1 MKGAIWTSWYDSWPL
16 TSWPSELLVPADV
29 AIFVSTDTDMALL
42 RSSIYILWY
51 PNTITDALDRM
62 YLCTWLTWCPNHVMF
77 GNFGSVGLWNTRLLS
92 IFGLIQ
98 WNLDRVVQHSL
109 CYPNHTQWTKTVMI
123 MVHCS
128 SKPFRSSKEKET
140 LRLSACRGVSGGVIW
155 AAIFW
160 LNSADCSS
168 VSLPPL
174 VKTLARSK
182 P

>member
-1 MKGAIWTSWYDSWPL
+1 
-16 TSWPSELLVPADV
+16 
-29 AIFVSTDTDMALL
+29 MALL

-51 PNTITDALDRM
+51 PNNITDALDRM

-123 MVHCS
+123 MVHRHGIAIWIMMVNQMS
-128 SKPFRSSKEKET
+128 VS
-140 LRLSACRGVSGGVIW
+140 SACRRVSGGVIW
-155 AAIFW
+155 MNLWEIIFLSPPSSGKPIQNWRILTVPVLRLSFGAAPDEPTMSRGRAS
-160 LNSADCSS
+160 NSLHCAVQACTR
-168 VSLPPL
+168 P
-174 VKTLARSK
+174 
-182 P
+182 